1 MLMHDSHAGG
11 RLKRWLGLA
20 TISAALCCLA
30 SCSQQ
35 KVGFPYPA
43 EMIVYPGLGD
53 ELPRLHITSVSDSR
67 PAVQRNGE
75 GHFTGITFPSDA
87 SWEPP
92 VADIYHRALAQDITQ
107 TQLAELTPL
116 PGQAA
121 YTLEAVI
128 HSFHCRMERSGASF
142 FLPPAIGMLGGFV
155 WGDDTSSRLKR
166 GAVLGVVAL
175 GIVPV
180 PLHVR
185 AEAEVEMILRDQVG
199 DVVWREVCIG
209 EVEDDRGQPASA
221 RPDKQLAERYMPQAV
236 KRCNACLL
244 GQLRQFL
251 HSQAVD

>member
-1 MLMHDSHAGG
+1 MHDSHAGG
-11 RLKRWLGLA
+11 RLLRWVWLA

-30 SCSQQ
+30 SCSTQ

-43 EMIVYPGLGD
+43 EKIVYPGLGG
-53 ELPRLHITSVSDSR
+53 ELPRLHISAVSDLR
-67 PAVQRNGE
+67 PEAQRTGQ

-87 SWEPP
+87 SWEPS
-92 VADIYHRALAQDITQ
+92 VVDIYHQALARDITQ
-107 TQLAELTPL
+107 TRLAELTPL

-121 YTLEAVI
+121 YTLEAIV

-142 FLPPAIGMLGGFV
+142 LLPPAVGLLGGFL

-166 GAVLGVVAL
+166 GAVLGVVAMGL
-175 GIVPV
+175 VPL

-185 AEAEVEMILRDQVG
+185 AEAEVEMILRDAGG

-209 EVEDDRGQPASA
+209 DIEDDRGVPVTA
-221 RPDKQLAERYMPQAV
+221 RPDKQLAERYLPQAV

-251 HSQAVD
+251 HSQVVD